1 MKAPECKIGHSSKH
15 GCIYGR
21 TRILLSLVP
30 FLFMFV
36 FLTGNISQA
45 WGQSSGIDYLKSE
58 IEFAKQKL
66 NGFQSDLTSELN
78 KLTSNPARYNP
89 SKIASIQQKVR
100 SRRDFLR
107 KTLIPQYEDLKKD
120 QAWWQK
126 FRSNAETVGS
136 ALLLLSGKYDEAGK
150 VLKGLP
156 GLIETMRSGPGAFIF
171 GTSDEE
177 IYGANWQQAEEY
189 NKELYAR
196 ARSIRAEKNAIDS
209 AVKALGNLQN
219 PASQATLQ
227 NLKSRLSKLKKEA
240 RQVKDGILA
249 VLRIYV
255 AEKENIGQY
264 AIFWGEYSG
273 QYIEAVLANMNIPK
287 LAYQLIDLA
296 MDPASLTSGSG
307 MAATLLNYASPLF
320 KTYFANNLLTNM
332 SGGSCLFPE
341 LQAIIIKTHVM
352 PSIHWTDLK
361 SNLGK
366 ESADWATNT
375 AYAQL
380 VETQING
387 MARAS
392 ISAGMEATKQGIE
405 AAVKSKLSSIS
416 GSSAYKAQ
424 LRILY
429 KKQYE
434 KAAEEAAKKGAEGIL
449 EKAKKIID
457 KVKLIKSLCVLV
469 PT

>member
-156 GLIETMRSGPGAFIF
+156 GLIE
-171 GTSDEE
+171 
-177 IYGANWQQAEEY
+177 
-189 NKELYAR
+189 
-196 ARSIRAEKNAIDS
+196 
-209 AVKALGNLQN
+209 
-219 PASQATLQ
+219 
-227 NLKSRLSKLKKEA
+227 
-240 RQVKDGILA
+240 
-249 VLRIYV
+249 
-255 AEKENIGQY
+255 
-264 AIFWGEYSG
+264 
-273 QYIEAVLANMNIPK
+273 IP
-287 LAYQLIDLA
+287 
-296 MDPASLTSGSG
+296 
-307 MAATLLNYASPLF
+307 
-320 KTYFANNLLTNM
+320 
-332 SGGSCLFPE
+332 
-341 LQAIIIKTHVM
+341 
-352 PSIHWTDLK
+352 
-361 SNLGK
+361 
-366 ESADWATNT
+366 
-375 AYAQL
+375 
-380 VETQING
+380 
-387 MARAS
+387 
-392 ISAGMEATKQGIE
+392 
-405 AAVKSKLSSIS
+405 
-416 GSSAYKAQ
+416 
-424 LRILY
+424 
-429 KKQYE
+429 
-434 KAAEEAAKKGAEGIL
+434 
-449 EKAKKIID
+449 
-457 KVKLIKSLCVLV
+457 
-469 PT
+469 